1 MASDESDKP
10 VQDGTETGEPI
21 QIFSDLETKPENT
34 DPIQVINPDDF
45 TEEATPETKDPF
57 ELKDKDHPDT
67 VRRALALPILWFL
80 LVTYALT
87 IGAFLVSRFI
97 PHDPAL
103 FGSQDLTAA
112 IAGIS
117 GLQGLAAAVVG
128 FYFGVKQEENKR

>member
-1 MASDESDKP
+1 MTSSGPERQAEVGKDDSLPQNSPPEIDEDY
-10 VQDGTETGEPI
+10 
-21 QIFSDLETKPENT
+21 
-34 DPIQVINPDDF
+34 F
-45 TEEATPETKDPF
+45 TEEATPETEDPF
-57 ELKDKDHPDT
+57 VVKNKEHPDK

-97 PHDPAL
+97 PHDPPL

-112 IAGIS
+112 VAGIS